1 MNRSANDNQ
10 TKRMRPVYVLTLQ
23 RHWYGLIFARLDL
36 GSGIRIGLVIYSY
49 CYLLIQEY
57 ISSSIPDKD
66 LQKLWQCA

>member
-23 RHWYGLIFARLDL
+23 RMVWADFARLDL
-36 GSGIRIGLVIYSY
+36 GSGIRIGLVIYGY

-57 ISSSIPDKD
+57 ISSSIPDAD